1 MNNQFELEKFDVAKF
16 DSILSR
22 GLSKGLGK
30 LNGQVCIE
38 AAICQTLGLP
48 HGDDPG
54 CVSAA
59 VRAFKITLNDAQWSS
74 PQARAAGLRNL
85 GLAQLGS
92 KGVVDDSAFA
102 TLLSEKIIRVLIPK
116 LFRELFPKNAKCLAA
131 ADACEREGTE
141 STARAA
147 RAAWSAA
154 RAADAAARAAAWTAA
169 RAAADAAWTVTM
181 AAKAAKAADAAGD
194 SYLVLAANLALD
206 VLRELKSP
214 GVVLLS
220 Q

>member
-1 MNNQFELEKFDVAKF
+1 MTNQFELETFDVAKF

-141 STARAA
+141 STAET
-147 RAAWSAA
+147 
-154 RAADAAARAAAWTAA
+154 AADAAWTAA
-169 RAAADAAWTVTM
+169 RAAADAAWTVTE
-181 AAKAAKAADAAGD
+181 AAGD

-214 GVVLLS
+214 GVALL
-220 Q
+220 